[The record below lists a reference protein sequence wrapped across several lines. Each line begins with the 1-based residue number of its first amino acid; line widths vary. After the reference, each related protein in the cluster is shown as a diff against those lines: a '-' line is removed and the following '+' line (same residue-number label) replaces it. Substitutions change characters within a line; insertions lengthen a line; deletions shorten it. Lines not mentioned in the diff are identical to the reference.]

1 MWDDPWK
8 YLIPTTESSLMSKTQ
23 FALVNSD
30 SNVTHQTVGSGA
42 GLSSSSSSS
51 ASILKLNEP
60 SSEEFISTNVLNES
74 DKTEVTEDNN
84 SNSDQVT
91 QSEDTI
97 ATVRP
102 EESTSFTAANDS
114 SITQDGKDLLTLIS
128 S

>member
-23 FALVNSD
+23 FALVDSD

-42 GLSSSSSSS
+42 GLSSSSNS

-91 QSEDTI
+91 RSEDKI

>member
-23 FALVNSD
+23 FSNAAD

-42 GLSSSSSSS
+42 GLSSSSS

-84 SNSDQVT
+84 SNSDQVS